1 MSRRPPPSGAAYARD
16 SGTIP
21 PGAVDQP
28 RPGWMQR
35 LVTRL
40 GMVDGDYF
48 SRFLP
53 PDDDTGRESA
63 VLMLFGPP
71 PVGSA
76 ATGEHVLLIERSHTM
91 RSHPAQIAFPGGAR
105 EPTDRDAVET
115 ALREAHEETG
125 LDPAGVEVVS
135 VLPSLFL
142 PPSQFVVAPVIAWW
156 RHPTPVGIVDEAEV
170 HDVIEVPLQHLVDPG
185 CRYSVRHPSGFTG
198 PAFDI
203 DQLVLWGFTAGLL
216 SRTLELAGLD
226 HAWDQ
231 QVLRPLPE
239 RYLGGRRG

>member
-1 MSRRPPPSGAAYARD
+1 MSGPTRPSGAAYASD
-16 SGTIP
+16 SGAIA
-21 PGAVDQP
+21 PGAVGQP
-28 RPGWMQR
+28 RPEWMDKVVRR
-35 LVTRL
+35 LE
-40 GMVDGDYF
+40 MVDGDYF

-71 PVGSA
+71 PVASA

-105 EPTDRDAVET
+105 EPTDDDLVET
-115 ALREAHEETG
+115 ALREAEEETG
-125 LDPAGVEVVS
+125 LDPAGVEIVG

-142 PPSQFVVAPVIAWW
+142 PPSQFVVAPVLGWW
-156 RHPTPVGIVDEAEV
+156 KHPTPVGVVDVAEV
-170 HDVIEVPLQHLVDPG
+170 HDVIDVPLQHLIDPG
-185 CRYSVRHPSGFTG
+185 YRYSVRHPSGFTG

-203 DQLVLWGFTAGLL
+203 DDLMLWGFTAGLL

-226 HAWDQ
+226 HPWDQ
-231 QVLRPLPE
+231 QVLRPLQA